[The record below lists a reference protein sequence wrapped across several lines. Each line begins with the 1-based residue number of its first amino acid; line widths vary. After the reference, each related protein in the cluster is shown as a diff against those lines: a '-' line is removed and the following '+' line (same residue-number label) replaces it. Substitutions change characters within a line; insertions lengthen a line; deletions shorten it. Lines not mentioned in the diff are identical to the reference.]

1 MTIIVSRCFVI
12 RIYGSGK
19 LRADPKFDVLSA
31 SLPPMNVTRSK
42 VFAHLEGHSASF
54 FSASP
59 NWSAPQNLIAID

>member
-42 VFAHLEGHSASF
+42 VFAHPEALPPSF
-54 FSASP
+54 FSASL
-59 NWSAPQNLIAID
+59 NRSALRNLIAID